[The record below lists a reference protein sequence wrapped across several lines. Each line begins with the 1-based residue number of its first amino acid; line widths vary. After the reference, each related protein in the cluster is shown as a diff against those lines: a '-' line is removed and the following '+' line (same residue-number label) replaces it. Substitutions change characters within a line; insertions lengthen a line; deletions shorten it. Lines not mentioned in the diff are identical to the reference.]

1 LYRYESNLPDE
12 RTLMAGRGKQTF
24 KKRQKEQQR
33 KDRQLAKT
41 EKRLQRRQ
49 ENETRE
55 RSGPE
60 MGEPVVPAEER

>member
-1 LYRYESNLPDE
+1 
-12 RTLMAGRGKQTF
+12 MAGRGQQTF

-33 KDRQLAKT
+33 KERQQAKV

-60 MGEPVVPAEER
+60 MGEPIAPLAES